1 TMRSATLFLGLAL
14 GLAAP
19 ACTRDAPAGDAPV
32 APPARTEAPPPAEP
46 TAADGVRPT
55 ERPFLWRLEAPGAA
69 KPSYLYGTIHV
80 PDDQVLALPSAVRQ
94 ALVASDAL
102 YTEVPMDPAMQLRM
116 APMIMLPE
124 GKTLKDVLPVELYS
138 RLDKLF
144 TQKGLPFA
152 PLSKFKAWAIATQVT
167 LLDHIF
173 EFAAKQP
180 LDMQLYLNA
189 QSLGKQVGGLETL
202 EEQVAVFDGLSTEE
216 QVRMLRETLDM
227 LDEFKRQGRD
237 AIRELVQAYLGGDED
252 KLLQA
257 VMESYDPTDPLDQKV
272 MKRLL
277 SDRNQRMAERIAAR
291 IQAAPDKGMFFAVGA
306 AHLLREDGV
315 GRLLEARG
323 YKLARL
329 PAP

>member
-1 TMRSATLFLGLAL
+1 
-14 GLAAP
+14 
-19 ACTRDAPAGDAPV
+19 
-32 APPARTEAPPPAEP
+32 
-46 TAADGVRPT
+46 VRPT